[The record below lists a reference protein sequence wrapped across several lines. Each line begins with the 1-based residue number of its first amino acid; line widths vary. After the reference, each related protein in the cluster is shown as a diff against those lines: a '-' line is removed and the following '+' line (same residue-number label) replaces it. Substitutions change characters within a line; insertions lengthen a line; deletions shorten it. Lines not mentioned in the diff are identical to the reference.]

1 MDKVLF
7 RSLTFF
13 VLFVLTT
20 PKGRLY
26 IVKLKNFLAINQ
38 INICRAY
45 NLFCR
50 LFFYLRVKDEA
61 DHYQDDRVH
70 L

>member
-38 INICRAY
+38 ITYAEPTTY
-45 NLFCR
+45 FVG
-50 LFFYLRVKDEA
+50 FSFYLRVKDET
-61 DHYQDDRVH
+61 DCN
-70 L
+70 

>member
-38 INICRAY
+38 ITYAEPTTYFVGFSFI
-45 NLFCR
+45 
-50 LFFYLRVKDEA
+50 
-61 DHYQDDRVH
+61 
-70 L
+70 

>member
-13 VLFVLTT
+13 CFIFVLTT

-38 INICRAY
+38 ITYAEPTTY
-45 NLFCR
+45 FVG
-50 LFFYLRVKDEA
+50 FSFYLRVKDEA
-61 DHYQDDRVH
+61 DYYQDD
-70 L
+70 